1 MHTLEI
7 TLCAQ
12 RSEYTPKLPTHTF
25 KVWWKKIDTKT
36 EPFTQYNKLKGEKF
50 IFIDSLWMAGWDEKC
65 VYLMK
70 D

>member
-1 MHTLEI
+1 MPRRNISCRLYDLSLSAT
-7 TLCAQ
+7 A
-12 RSEYTPKLPTHTF
+12 KLILAGCQ
-25 KVWWKKIDTKT
+25 KIDTKT